1 MVDLQEEPLA
11 VFPEG
16 DRAGG
21 WGSLAPD
28 LFEQDGA
35 RPSPSDGRL
44 ARAPFRRT
52 RREVEARRAMATAQ
66 PSRARQQRS
75 RTTDA
80 AVNGARVGRT
90 LPRPLVRRDG
100 ERIEPSK
107 ERVSELVAAAQGN
120 DREAFGE
127 LYRLYYRPMYT
138 LARFYLPQQA
148 EDIVAETF
156 VRAWGAVDRYR
167 DMGRPFVA
175 WLYAIERH
183 IVSDELRA
191 RRRVEP
197 RDELPD
203 EVHQWDHDDRLM
215 LAMGLERLPSTQRRV
230 VELRY
235 LVGLTHQE
243 IATLMRKTVGAVKAI
258 RWRALRNLAAV
269 LGER

>member
-1 MVDLQEEPLA
+1 
-11 VFPEG
+11 
-16 DRAGG
+16 
-21 WGSLAPD
+21 
-28 LFEQDGA
+28 
-35 RPSPSDGRL
+35 
-44 ARAPFRRT
+44 
-52 RREVEARRAMATAQ
+52 MATAQ
-66 PSRARQQRS
+66 SSRARQQRS
-75 RTTDA
+75 RS
-80 AVNGARVGRT
+80 NGATAVRDART
-90 LPRPLVRRDG
+90 LPRALHRRNGD
-100 ERIEPSK
+100 RTEPSR
-107 ERVSELVAAAQGN
+107 EHVSELVAAAQAN

-167 DMGRPFVA
+167 DIGRPFVA

-191 RRRVEP
+191 RKRVEP

-203 EVHQWDHDDRLM
+203 EPQFVDHDDRLM
-215 LAMGLERLPSTQRRV
+215 LAMGLERLPNTQRRV

-243 IATLMRKTVGAVKAI
+243 IATLLRKSVGAVKAI
-258 RWRALRNLAAV
+258 RWRALRNLAGV